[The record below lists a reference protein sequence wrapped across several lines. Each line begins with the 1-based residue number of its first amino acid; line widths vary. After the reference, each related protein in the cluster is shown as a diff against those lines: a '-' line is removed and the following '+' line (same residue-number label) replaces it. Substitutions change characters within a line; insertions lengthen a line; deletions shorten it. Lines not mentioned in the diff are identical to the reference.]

1 MQLPLEFHGIPV
13 EPDTRI
19 TSQAIVTAGDIEA
32 LHQKW
37 TWEGI
42 RAESLIFLAA
52 EVGDLDDPQ
61 LETLVEQ
68 SGLAKSDSQFTVK
81 RDSNGFTFVNFNF
94 ES

>member
-1 MQLPLEFHGIPV
+1 MQLPLKFHGIPV

-42 RAESLIFLAA
+42 RAESLIFPTNQMTV
-52 EVGDLDDPQ
+52 EFIDTDDGGMK
-61 LETLVEQ
+61 VEIRT
-68 SGLAKSDSQFTVK
+68 KPEESD
-81 RDSNGFTFVNFNF
+81 
-94 ES
+94 